1 VAELTRQNPWRTL
14 MPVGQGAG
22 VLAAAIENCAIAT
35 VLARKG
41 KIAEL
46 AGRLRTC
53 FEIELNDRP
62 KRIGGNGVTF
72 LGIGPGKWLAMSA
85 QPRFVVDLAAKLE
98 GLASVVEQSDA
109 LAILELSGPALPA
122 TLEKGFQ
129 IDLGTFAIDDCAVT
143 SVNHLGATIWKT
155 RDECF
160 EVAIFRSFVG
170 SFLHWLG
177 ESAAASGLAVKSD
190 QGRTP
195 RATENLRDSS
205 S

>member
-1 VAELTRQNPWRTL
+1 

-22 VLAAAIENCAIAT
+22 VVAAAVGHRPIAT
-35 VLARKG
+35 VIVRRG

-46 AGRLRTC
+46 ADRTRLC
-53 FEIELNDRP
+53 IGIALNDRP
-62 KRIGGNGVTF
+62 KRTYGNGVTF
-72 LGIGPGKWLAMSA
+72 LGIGPGKWLAMSE
-85 QPRFVVDLAAKLE
+85 QPGFVADLAAKLE
-98 GLASVVEQSDA
+98 GFASVVEQSDA

-155 RDECF
+155 RDDSF

-177 ESAAASGLAVKSD
+177 GSAAAGGLAVKSD
-190 QGRTP
+190 QG
-195 RATENLRDSS
+195 
-205 S
+205 